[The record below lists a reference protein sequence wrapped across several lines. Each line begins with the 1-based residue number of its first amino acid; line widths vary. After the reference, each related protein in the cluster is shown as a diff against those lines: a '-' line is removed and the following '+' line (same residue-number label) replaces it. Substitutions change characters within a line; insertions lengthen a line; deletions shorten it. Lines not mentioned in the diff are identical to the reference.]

1 MTTTSLFTT
10 MFEVPVRMTIVQPDG
25 ETKVLDVIS
34 FTVEGALRSAP
45 SAARLKPA
53 STEKRKQTYPVPEM
67 EEQDL
72 KDLTNG
78 KWDDPKLL
86 SSVEQKDKTIK
97 GLCALRRRFFKLSSI
112 TFTVHDAQVF
122 TSMIAGGVLPSQMA
136 RAIFV
141 ASRDE
146 WWMNHGDFDFLA
158 IQKHAA
164 RLSSNY
170 EKAKSDPRVKLKS
183 VIEKLRTVDPQY
195 AAVTAEAMAQA
206 KTSVEFEKLL
216 QEAAA
221 RLARG

>member
-1 MTTTSLFTT
+1 MTTSLFTT

-25 ETKVLDVIS
+25 ETKILNVIS
-34 FTVEGALRSAP
+34 FTVEGALQRAP
-45 SAARLKPA
+45 SAAKLKPA
-53 STEKRKQTYPVPEM
+53 SPEKKQQTYSVPDM
-67 EEQDL
+67 DEQDL
-72 KDLTNG
+72 KDITNG

-86 SSVEQKDKTIK
+86 SSMEQKDKTIK
-97 GLCALRRRFFKLSSI
+97 ALCALRRRFFKLSSI
-112 TFTVHDAQVF
+112 TFTVRDAQLF

-146 WWMNHGDFDFLA
+146 WWTARGDFDFAA
-158 IQKHAA
+158 IQKHAN

-183 VIEKLRTVDPQY
+183 VIEKLRAVDPQY
-195 AAVTAEAMAQA
+195 AAVTTEAMTSA